1 MDCPKTDINSTL
13 TKVGLENVD
22 LIPVSKYSLGMKQR
36 LAIARAI
43 IHNPHILL
51 LDEPINGLDPLGIKQ
66 MRSLVLSLSKESG
79 MTIIISSHILS
90 EIEQI
95 ADTIGIIKNGT
106 IIEEIQSAE
115 ILKDNAVS
123 LEDYYFSK
131 MEENK
136 NA

>member
-1 MDCPKTDINSTL
+1 M

>member
-1 MDCPKTDINSTL
+1 M
-13 TKVGLENVD
+13 
-22 LIPVSKYSLGMKQR
+22 
-36 LAIARAI
+36 
-43 IHNPHILL
+43 L